1 MDKKSNVPKIVE
13 MVFDAAYL
21 VTVITLGIILLLRA
35 KTPVVFLFGAMA
47 TELGLGDAFHLV
59 PRILTAATGDRPRF
73 LKMLSRGKMITSIT
87 MTVFYVLL
95 WHAGLLLFSLNI
107 PVWTAAVYV
116 LAVIRII
123 LCLAPGNDWAQ
134 ESESLKGSIL
144 RNIPFFLMG
153 VMVIVLFAM
162 QAAAMQAAGG
172 PAAVRQAAVM
182 QTAGGPAAVR
192 FMWLAVLLSFAFY
205 LPVVL
210 WSRKVP
216 KLGML
221 MLPKTCAY
229 VWIVAMGFGL
239 L

>member
-1 MDKKSNVPKIVE
+1 MDQKSNVPKIVE

-21 VTVITLGIILLLRA
+21 VTVIILGIILLLRA

-59 PRILTAATGDRPRF
+59 PRILVAATGDRPRF
-73 LKMLSRGKMITSIT
+73 IKVLSRGKMITSIT

-107 PVWTAAVYV
+107 PVWTAVVYA
-116 LAVIRII
+116 LAVMRII

-162 QAAAMQAAGG
+162 QTAAMQAAVG
-172 PAAVRQAAVM
+172 QAAVM
-182 QTAGGPAAVR
+182 QATGGPAAVR

>member
-1 MDKKSNVPKIVE
+1 MDKKLNAPKIVE
-13 MVFDAAYL
+13 LVFDSVYL
-21 VTVITLGIILLLRA
+21 VTVITLGIVLLIRA
-35 KTPVVFLFGAMA
+35 KTPAVFLFGAMA

-59 PRILTAATGDRPRF
+59 PRILVAATGDRPRF
-73 LKMLSRGKMITSIT
+73 LKALSRGKMITSIT

-95 WHAGLLLFSLNI
+95 WHAGLLLFSLNLPI
-107 PVWTAAVYV
+107 WTAILYA
-116 LAVIRII
+116 LAVIRIL

-134 ESESLKGSIL
+134 ETESLKGSIL

-162 QAAAMQAAGG
+162 YGAGIQTVHMQAAAGPAGG
-172 PAAVRQAAVM
+172 PE
-182 QTAGGPAAVR
+182 AVR

-229 VWIVAMGFGL
+229 VWIVLMGFGL

>member
-21 VTVITLGIILLLRA
+21 VVVITLGIILLLRA
-35 KTPVVFLFGAMA
+35 KTPAVFLFGAMA

-59 PRILTAATGDRPRF
+59 PRILVAATGDRPRF
-73 LKMLSRGKMITSIT
+73 IKSLSRGKMITSIT

-107 PVWTAAVYV
+107 PIWTAVVYA
-116 LAVIRII
+116 LAVMRII

-134 ESESLKGSIL
+134 GSESLKGSIL

-162 QAAAMQAAGG
+162 YGAGG
-172 PAAVRQAAVM
+172 PAVGGQAAVT
-182 QTAGGPAAVR
+182 QAVGGPAAVR

>member
-35 KTPVVFLFGAMA
+35 KTPAVFLFGAMA

-59 PRILTAATGDRPRF
+59 PRILVAATGDRPRF
-73 LKMLSRGKMITSIT
+73 IKSLSRGKMITSIT

-107 PVWTAAVYV
+107 PVWTAVVYA

-162 QAAAMQAAGG
+162 QTAAMQAAVG
-172 PAAVRQAAVM
+172 QAAVM
-182 QTAGGPAAVR
+182 QATGGPAAVR

>member
-1 MDKKSNVPKIVE
+1 M
-13 MVFDAAYL
+13 
-21 VTVITLGIILLLRA
+21 
-35 KTPVVFLFGAMA
+35 
-47 TELGLGDAFHLV
+47 
-59 PRILTAATGDRPRF
+59 RIR
-73 LKMLSRGKMITSIT
+73 
-87 MTVFYVLL
+87 
-95 WHAGLLLFSLNI
+95 
-107 PVWTAAVYV
+107 
-116 LAVIRII
+116 

-162 QAAAMQAAGG
+162 QTAAMQAAVG
-172 PAAVRQAAVM
+172 QAAVM
-182 QTAGGPAAVR
+182 QATGGPAAVR

-210 WSRKVP
+210 WSKKYP

>member
-1 MDKKSNVPKIVE
+1 MDQKSNVPKIVE

-21 VTVITLGIILLLRA
+21 VTVIILGIILLLRA

-59 PRILTAATGDRPRF
+59 PRILVAATGDRPRF
-73 LKMLSRGKMITSIT
+73 IKSLSRGKMITSIT

-107 PVWTAAVYV
+107 PVWTAVVYA
-116 LAVIRII
+116 LAVMRII

-162 QAAAMQAAGG
+162 QTAAMQAAVG
-172 PAAVRQAAVM
+172 QAAVM
-182 QTAGGPAAVR
+182 QATGGPAAVR

>member
-1 MDKKSNVPKIVE
+1 
-13 MVFDAAYL
+13 
-21 VTVITLGIILLLRA
+21 
-35 KTPVVFLFGAMA
+35 VVFLFGAMA

-59 PRILTAATGDRPRF
+59 PRILVAATGDRPRF
-73 LKMLSRGKMITSIT
+73 IKVLSRGKMITSIT

-107 PVWTAAVYV
+107 PVWTAAVYAF
-116 LAVIRII
+116 AVIRIL

-162 QAAAMQAAGG
+162 YGAGG
-172 PAAVRQAAVM
+172 PE
-182 QTAGGPAAVR
+182 AVR

-229 VWIVAMGFGL
+229 VWIVVMGFGL

>member
-1 MDKKSNVPKIVE
+1 MDKKLNAPKIVE
-13 MVFDAAYL
+13 LVFDSVYL
-21 VTVITLGIILLLRA
+21 VTVITLGIVLLIRA
-35 KTPVVFLFGAMA
+35 KTPAVFLFGAMA

-59 PRILTAATGDRPRF
+59 PRILVAATGDRPRYI
-73 LKMLSRGKMITSIT
+73 KYLSRGKMITSIT

-95 WHAGLLLFSLNI
+95 WHAGLLLFSLNLPI
-107 PVWTAAVYV
+107 WTAILYA
-116 LAVIRII
+116 LAVIRIL

-134 ESESLKGSIL
+134 ETESLKGSIL
-144 RNIPFFLMG
+144 RNIPFFLLG

-162 QAAAMQAAGG
+162 YGAGIQTVHMQAAAGPAGG
-172 PAAVRQAAVM
+172 PE
-182 QTAGGPAAVR
+182 AVR

-229 VWIVAMGFGL
+229 VWIVLMGFGL

>member
-21 VTVITLGIILLLRA
+21 VTVIILGIILLLRA

-59 PRILTAATGDRPRF
+59 PRILVAATGDRPRF
-73 LKMLSRGKMITSIT
+73 IKSLSRGKMITSIT

-107 PVWTAAVYV
+107 PVWTAVVYA
-116 LAVIRII
+116 LAVMRII

-162 QAAAMQAAGG
+162 QTAAMQAAVG
-172 PAAVRQAAVM
+172 QAAVM
-182 QTAGGPAAVR
+182 QATGGPAAVR

>member
-1 MDKKSNVPKIVE
+1 MDQKSNVPKIVE

-21 VTVITLGIILLLRA
+21 VTVIILGIVLLLRA

-59 PRILTAATGDRPRF
+59 PRILVAATGDRPRF
-73 LKMLSRGKMITSIT
+73 IKSLSRGKMITSIT

-107 PVWTAAVYV
+107 PVWTEVVYA
-116 LAVIRII
+116 LAVMRII

-162 QAAAMQAAGG
+162 QAAVTQA
-172 PAAVRQAAVM
+172 V
-182 QTAGGPAAVR
+182 GGPAAVR

>member
-1 MDKKSNVPKIVE
+1 MDQKSNVPKIVE

-21 VTVITLGIILLLRA
+21 VTVIILGIVLLLRA

-59 PRILTAATGDRPRF
+59 PRILVAATGDRPRF
-73 LKMLSRGKMITSIT
+73 IKSLSRGKMITSIT

-107 PVWTAAVYV
+107 PVWTEVVYA
-116 LAVIRII
+116 LAVMRII

-162 QAAAMQAAGG
+162 RAAAMQA
-172 PAAVRQAAVM
+172 
-182 QTAGGPAAVR
+182 TGGPAAVR

>member
-1 MDKKSNVPKIVE
+1 MDQKSNVPKIVE

-21 VTVITLGIILLLRA
+21 VTVIILGIILLLRA

-162 QAAAMQAAGG
+162 QTAAMQAAVG
-172 PAAVRQAAVM
+172 QAAVM
-182 QTAGGPAAVR
+182 QATGGPAAVR

>member
-1 MDKKSNVPKIVE
+1 MDQKSNVPKIVE

-21 VTVITLGIILLLRA
+21 VTVIILGIVLLLRA

-59 PRILTAATGDRPRF
+59 PRILVAATGDRPRF
-73 LKMLSRGKMITSIT
+73 IKSLSRGKMITSIT

-107 PVWTAAVYV
+107 PVWTAVVYA
-116 LAVIRII
+116 LAVMRII

-162 QAAAMQAAGG
+162 QAAVMQAAGG
-172 PAAVRQAAVM
+172 S
-182 QTAGGPAAVR
+182 AAVR

>member
-1 MDKKSNVPKIVE
+1 MDQKSNVPKIVE

-21 VTVITLGIILLLRA
+21 VTVIILGIVLLLRA

-59 PRILTAATGDRPRF
+59 PRILVAATGDRPRF
-73 LKMLSRGKMITSIT
+73 IKSLSRGKMITSIT

-107 PVWTAAVYV
+107 PVWTAVVYA
-116 LAVIRII
+116 LAVMRII

-162 QAAAMQAAGG
+162 QTAAMQAAVG
-172 PAAVRQAAVM
+172 QAAVM
-182 QTAGGPAAVR
+182 QATGGPAAGR